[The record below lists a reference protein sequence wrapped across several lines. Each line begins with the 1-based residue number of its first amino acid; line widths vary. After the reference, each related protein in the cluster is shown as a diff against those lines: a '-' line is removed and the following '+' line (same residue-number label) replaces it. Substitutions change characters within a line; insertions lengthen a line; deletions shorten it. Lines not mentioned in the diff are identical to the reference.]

1 MTNVDILNVFNMGEL
16 EELYITRQ
24 NLEDRIEDYFDGGT
38 IYHGD
43 EGYQTLLWDLEQIEE
58 DIERLEQ
65 END

>member
-1 MTNVDILNVFNMGEL
+1 MGEL